1 MSDPIRIEVA
11 LVLPPWLEEALRRHL
26 REPSVAPPPTP
37 AVAPAPTSVPD
48 RPRASLYAKGKMTPE
63 RVALAT
69 RMWRDEHATLKAVL
83 DAVNALPGPPLSS
96 LGAIERALSL
106 YKIRRGPRA
115 ALPSLR
121 SERDPSPP
129 PPALPSKPDVAAPK
143 LPSLRSGRDPLPPL
157 PALPSEP
164 DAPAPRLPAPGLQ
177 GRIAATRFQIRTW
190 SAYHLR
196 ICHDGSPACLARIN
210 DAARTLPGWDARTEI
225 VQLPDGEG

>member
-48 RPRASLYAKGKMTPE
+48 RPRSSLYAKGKMTPE
-63 RVALAT
+63 RIALAT

-96 LGAIERALSL
+96 LGAMEQALSVH
-106 YKIRRGPRA
+106 KIRRGSRA
-115 ALPSLR
+115 APPSLR

-129 PPALPSKPDVAAPK
+129 
-143 LPSLRSGRDPLPPL
+143 L
-157 PALPSEP
+157 PALPREP

>member
-1 MSDPIRIEVA
+1 MSDPIRIEMVV
-11 LVLPPWLEEALRRHL
+11 VLPPWLEEALRRHL
-26 REPSVAPPPTP
+26 REPSVAPPLTP
-37 AVAPAPTSVPD
+37 AVAPAPAPVPD

-83 DAVNALPGPPLSS
+83 DAVNALPGPPISS
-96 LGAIERALSL
+96 LGAMEQALSA
-106 YKIRRGPRA
+106 YMIRRGPRA
-115 ALPSLR
+115 ASPPLR
-121 SERDPSPP
+121 SERH
-129 PPALPSKPDVAAPK
+129 
-143 LPSLRSGRDPLPPL
+143 SLDTSPPL

-210 DAARTLPGWDARTEI
+210 EAARTLPGWDARTEI